1 LLSILTFLTLGY
13 SILELGCG
21 QILRNVRGL
30 VDQSKKLGP
39 FLNLRACGSFVS
51 CKDLLLL
58 SLLHPNEGVG
68 TVLCFQAIK
77 SGEIPMKAIIYR
89 GVGDVAL
96 ETVPDPTIQEPT
108 DAIIR
113 ITSSAICGTDL
124 HFIRGTFPGVREGRI
139 LGHEAVGIVEEVGK
153 SVRNFRK
160 GDRVVVPSTVGCGT
174 CGYCRAGYQSQC
186 DVANPNGPDSGT
198 VFFGGPEA
206 AGGLDGLQADFARI
220 PFAGATLVK
229 LPNEITDDQG
239 ILTSDILPTSYMAAV
254 MAEIKP
260 SDTIAIFGC
269 GPVGLFAI
277 TCAQHLGA
285 GRVFAVD
292 NVESRLEMARAHGA
306 EIINFDKENPTEVL
320 KDLTRGSGPDRT
332 IDAVGVDAATATKGP
347 AANPEAAKEFKKELK
362 EIAQAGTPEDKAFQP
377 GGAPSQALKW
387 AIETVAKAG
396 TVSVI
401 GVYSTPLQNFPI
413 DKVMEKNLT
422 LKAGNCNHR
431 RYMPEMIE
439 LVRSGVIRP
448 EQFLTQKEP
457 MQSAIDAYRSF
468 AAHERGWIKVKLEP
482 ASHRTKAA

>member
-1 LLSILTFLTLGY
+1 
-13 SILELGCG
+13 
-21 QILRNVRGL
+21 
-30 VDQSKKLGP
+30 
-39 FLNLRACGSFVS
+39 
-51 CKDLLLL
+51 
-58 SLLHPNEGVG
+58 
-68 TVLCFQAIK
+68 
-77 SGEIPMKAIIYR
+77 MKAVIYR
-89 GVGDVAL
+89 GIGDVAL
-96 ETVPDPTIQEPT
+96 ETVPEPKLQQPT

-124 HFIRGTFPGVREGRI
+124 HFIRGTFPGVKEGRI

-160 GDRVVVPSTVGCGT
+160 GDRVVVPSTVGCGS

-186 DVANPNGPDSGT
+186 DIANPNGPAAGT
-198 VFFGGPEA
+198 VFFGGPESS
-206 AGGLDGLQADFARI
+206 GGLDGLQAEYARI
-220 PFAGATLVK
+220 PFAGAALVK
-229 LPNEITDDQG
+229 LPEEITDDQA
-239 ILTSDILPTSYMAAV
+239 ILMSDILPTSYMAAV

-260 SDTIAIFGC
+260 SDTVAIFGC

-285 GRVFAVD
+285 GRVFAID
-292 NVESRLEMARAHGA
+292 NVDSRLEMARTHGA
-306 EIINFDKENPTEVL
+306 EIIHFDREDPIAVL
-320 KDLTRGSGPDRT
+320 KELTQGSGPDRT
-332 IDAVGVDAATATKGP
+332 IDAVGVDAGTARKGP
-347 AANPEAAKEFKKELK
+347 AADPEAAAKFASELK
-362 EIAQAGTPEDKAFQP
+362 EIAQEGTPDDKAFQP

-387 AIETVAKAG
+387 AIESVAKAG

-401 GVYSTPLQNFPI
+401 GVYSAPVQHFPI
-413 DKVMEKNLT
+413 EQILEKNLT

-468 AAHERGWIKVKLEP
+468 AEHERGWIKVKLEP
-482 ASHRTKAA
+482 ASHKRKAA

>member
-1 LLSILTFLTLGY
+1 
-13 SILELGCG
+13 
-21 QILRNVRGL
+21 
-30 VDQSKKLGP
+30 
-39 FLNLRACGSFVS
+39 
-51 CKDLLLL
+51 
-58 SLLHPNEGVG
+58 
-68 TVLCFQAIK
+68 
-77 SGEIPMKAIIYR
+77 MKAVIYR
-89 GVGDVAL
+89 GIGDVAL
-96 ETVPDPTIQEPT
+96 ETVPEPKLQQPT

-124 HFIRGTFPGVREGRI
+124 HFIRGTFPGVKEGRI

-160 GDRVVVPSTVGCGT
+160 GDRVVVPSTVGCGS

-186 DVANPNGPDSGT
+186 NIANPNGPAAGT
-198 VFFGGPEA
+198 VFFGGPESS
-206 AGGLDGLQADFARI
+206 GGLDGLQAEYARI
-220 PFAGATLVK
+220 PFAGAALVK
-229 LPNEITDDQG
+229 LPEEITDDQA
-239 ILTSDILPTSYMAAV
+239 ILMSDILPTSYMAAV

-260 SDTIAIFGC
+260 SDTVAIFGC

-285 GRVFAVD
+285 GRVFAID
-292 NVESRLEMARAHGA
+292 NVDSRLEMARTHGA
-306 EIINFDKENPTEVL
+306 EIIHFDREDPIAVL
-320 KDLTRGSGPDRT
+320 KELTQGSGPDRT
-332 IDAVGVDAATATKGP
+332 IDAVGVDAGTARKGP
-347 AANPEAAKEFKKELK
+347 AADPEAAAKFASELK
-362 EIAQAGTPEDKAFQP
+362 EIAQEGTPDDKAFQP

-387 AIETVAKAG
+387 AIESVAKAG

-401 GVYSTPLQNFPI
+401 GVYSAPVQHFPI
-413 DKVMEKNLT
+413 EQILEKNLT

-468 AAHERGWIKVKLEP
+468 AEHERGWIKVKLEP
-482 ASHRTKAA
+482 ASHKRKAA

>member
-1 LLSILTFLTLGY
+1 
-13 SILELGCG
+13 
-21 QILRNVRGL
+21 
-30 VDQSKKLGP
+30 
-39 FLNLRACGSFVS
+39 
-51 CKDLLLL
+51 
-58 SLLHPNEGVG
+58 
-68 TVLCFQAIK
+68 
-77 SGEIPMKAIIYR
+77 MKAVIYR
-89 GVGDVAL
+89 GIGDVAL
-96 ETVPDPTIQEPT
+96 ETVPEPKLQQPT

-124 HFIRGTFPGVREGRI
+124 HFIRGTFPGVKEGRI

-160 GDRVVVPSTVGCGT
+160 GDRVVVPSTVGCGS

-186 DVANPNGPDSGT
+186 NIANPNGPAAGT
-198 VFFGGPEA
+198 VFFGGPESS
-206 AGGLDGLQADFARI
+206 GGLDGLQAEYARI
-220 PFAGATLVK
+220 PFAGAALVK
-229 LPNEITDDQG
+229 LPEEITDDQA
-239 ILTSDILPTSYMAAV
+239 ILMSDILPTSYMAAV

-260 SDTIAIFGC
+260 SDTVAIFGC

-285 GRVFAVD
+285 GRVFAID
-292 NVESRLEMARAHGA
+292 NVDSRLEMARMHGA
-306 EIINFDKENPTEVL
+306 EIIHFDREDPIAVL
-320 KDLTRGSGPDRT
+320 KELTQGSGPDRT
-332 IDAVGVDAATATKGP
+332 IDAVGVDAGTARKGP
-347 AANPEAAKEFKKELK
+347 AADPEAAAKFASELK
-362 EIAQAGTPEDKAFQP
+362 EIAQDGTPDDKAFQP

-387 AIETVAKAG
+387 AIESVAKAG

-401 GVYSTPLQNFPI
+401 GVYSAPVQHFPI
-413 DKVMEKNLT
+413 EQILEKNLT

-468 AAHERGWIKVKLEP
+468 AEHERGWIKVKLEP
-482 ASHRTKAA
+482 ASHKRKAA